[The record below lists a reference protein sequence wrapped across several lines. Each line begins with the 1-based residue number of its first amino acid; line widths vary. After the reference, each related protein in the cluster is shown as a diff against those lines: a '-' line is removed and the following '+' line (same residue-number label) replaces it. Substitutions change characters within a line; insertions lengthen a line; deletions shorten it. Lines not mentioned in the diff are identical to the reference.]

1 MPSAA
6 TGLQGGTMSSK
17 TTPASLLC
25 LGTLVLASALAAG
38 CAKSTA
44 SSAPASPGAAATA
57 MATGGPATAAAML
70 PASEHGFAALPDRGE
85 LLDYAGN
92 DPAHDVI
99 HDGAYTWHRAGL
111 SERHAMNAMADGHL
125 RLTTPAGKPLD
136 ISYDRHV
143 EHDSGDWT
151 WIGHI
156 AGHPEQQTVLTFGAH
171 AAFGSIG
178 QPDGPPLRLTV
189 RNGSSWVVETDPGK
203 IALIDNAATRPRK
216 SDYRIPPK
224 LPGKAGNAAAG
235 AMHAASAP
243 ATSAAT
249 AASTSTVDLVI
260 GYTSGFSTANNGKSG
275 AVTRLN
281 FMVDVANAAYA
292 NSDISAKVRLV
303 GTVAVSYT
311 DASANDDT
319 LEKLTGYDSD
329 SNTQVTPD
337 PAFDALRQARETYG
351 ADLVSMVREYDDAK
365 NGGCGI
371 AWLIGGSQSGVST
384 SDSFFG
390 YSVVSDGTD
399 AGADG
404 KTYYCLDETLA
415 HEMGHNM
422 GAAHDVETAK
432 GDDGTLDP
440 DDYGAFPYSFGYKT
454 ASSNGN
460 FYTIMAY
467 GDTGQ
472 TLYRIFSDPRSTFC
486 GGKACGT
493 TTQADNA
500 RTLTQT
506 IPTIAKFRT
515 AVVDEPP
522 PESDRY
528 LLRRSNP
535 NGNRNDDLLLFNHS
549 ANRLDNWFM
558 SGTKRVA
565 YNSTTVSGALTL
577 VDTGDF
583 NGDRRVDLLFMDGAK
598 HRLVMGLS
606 TGTRYSLTTLA
617 YTYASR
623 QVPIGVADVNGNGTA
638 DILLRDTSTGRLTTW
653 YMSGTRRTAYN
664 SHGFSIGYNYVGA
677 GDLDG
682 DHRQDLL
689 WTDEAGGLL
698 LSLSTGVS
706 FNTEQLALRYSTSYR
721 VAGVEDINGNGKAD
735 IIFTRKDNAR
745 VVVWYMSGFTRTAS
759 NAHNTDPAYRLVG
772 KGDLDGNGKGDLI
785 FSNPST
791 RKIKVMFSSGTN
803 VASAVLGY
811 VPKSGYD
818 LMGVQ

>member
-1 MPSAA
+1 MPV
-6 TGLQGGTMSSK
+6 T
-17 TTPASLLC
+17 LLC

-44 SSAPASPGAAATA
+44 SSAPASAASAAVTALATGAPASAAALR
-57 MATGGPATAAAML
+57 PAA
-70 PASEHGFAALPDRGE
+70 EHGFAALPDRGE

-92 DPAHDVI
+92 DPAQDVI

-216 SDYRIPPK
+216 PDYRIPPK
-224 LPGKAGNAAAG
+224 LPGSAGIAGAG

-243 ATSAAT
+243 AMSAAT
-249 AASTSTVDLVI
+249 ATSTSTVDLVI

-292 NSDISAKVRLV
+292 NSGISAKVRLV

-329 SNTQVTPD
+329 SNTQITPD
-337 PAFDALRQARETYG
+337 AAFNALRQARETYG

-390 YSVVSDGTD
+390 YSVVSDGSD

-454 ASSNGN
+454 SSSNGN

-472 TLYRIFSDPRSTFC
+472 TIYRIFSDPRSTFC
-486 GGKACGT
+486 GGRACGT

-506 IPTIAKFRT
+506 IPTIAKFRA
-515 AVVDEPP
+515 AVVSPP
-522 PESDRY
+522 PDSTRLVLRSSD
-528 LLRRSNP
+528 P
-535 NGNRNDDLLLFNHS
+535 NGNGKSDLLLFNH
-549 ANRLDNWFM
+549 ATDRLATWFM
-558 SGTKRVA
+558 SATTRVA
-565 YNSTTVSGALTL
+565 YNAMTVDGGLRLIDSGDL
-577 VDTGDF
+577 
-583 NGDRRVDLLFMDGAK
+583 NGDHRIDLLFEDSAR
-598 HRLVMGLS
+598 HRLVVGMS
-606 TGTRYSLTTLA
+606 TGSSYALTTLP
-617 YTYASR
+617 YTYTSA
-623 QVPIGVADVNGNGTA
+623 QVPIGLADVNGNGRA
-638 DILLRDTSTGRLTTW
+638 DILVRNTSTGRVAIW
-653 YMSGTRRTAYN
+653 YMSGTTRTAYN
-664 SHGFSIGYNYVGA
+664 ASDVASAFKFVGA
-677 GDLDG
+677 ADLNGDR
-682 DHRQDLL
+682 RQDVL
-689 WTDEAGGLL
+689 WTDETGGLMV
-698 LSLSTGVS
+698 SMSTGTGFS
-706 FNTEQLALRYSTSYR
+706 TQLLGLRYSASYY
-721 VAGVEDINGNGKAD
+721 VAGLQDINGNGKAD
-735 IIFTRKDNAR
+735 ILLTSQDGKHL
-745 VVVWYMSGFTRTAS
+745 VVWYMNGFSRVAYNTHA
-759 NAHNTDPAYRLVG
+759 TDPAYRLVG
-772 KGDLDGNGKGDLI
+772 KGDLDGNNRGDLI
-785 FSNPST
+785 WSNPST
-791 RKIKVMFSSGTN
+791 RQIKVMFSSGT
-803 VASAVLGY
+803 ALSTSLLGY
-811 VPKSGYD
+811 VPTAGYQ
-818 LMGVQ
+818 LMDAP